1 MSKEPEKC
9 EMTTEELD
17 LVSGGSFGCNIQ
29 RQEPATTD
37 INPIHTGGSTTGGAT
52 NFSWNLAANKDL

>member
-1 MSKEPEKC
+1 
-9 EMTTEELD
+9 MTTEELD
-17 LVSGGSFGCNIQ
+17 LVSGGSFGWNIQ